1 MLDITLY
8 KPCDRYFYIT
18 VGDKELKAWN
28 DEKVWNKTAAMMLSS
43 VILFFGGLTI
53 NIYASVKTKDLYVG
67 VFLGFIF
74 FVLLRWVFWCTWLHW
89 GCNCNIF

>member
-28 DEKVWNKTAAMMLSS
+28 DEKVWNKPVAMMLSFAFS
-43 VILFFGGLTI
+43 
-53 NIYASVKTKDLYVG
+53 
-67 VFLGFIF
+67 FLES
-74 FVLLRWVFWCTWLHW
+74 LL
-89 GCNCNIF
+89 